1 MLRFPIA
8 LAAILLYTGIGTF
21 RPAVPQ
27 QATPIPLVSFQSP
40 SEAEAWRTVNDGV
53 MGGRS
58 SGGSLVVDGQFIFSG
73 VINTSGGGFSSV
85 RRAMVPGA
93 LEGAEAIILVLKPDA
108 RSYRLIART
117 NARFMGRPVSYQ
129 APIPQSPAGEWSTVR
144 VPVSDFSPSVFGR
157 QVPASRFSPADVS
170 ELGFIIADKRDGE
183 FTLQVRSIG
192 MER

>member
-1 MLRFPIA
+1 M
-8 LAAILLYTGIGTF
+8 
-21 RPAVPQ
+21 PQ
-27 QATPIPLVSFQSP
+27 EATPIELVSFRSP

-58 SGGSLVVDGQFIFSG
+58 SGGSRVEDGQLVFSG

-117 NARFMGRPVSYQ
+117 NAHFMGRPISYQ

-157 QVPASRFSPADVS
+157 RVPASRFSPAEVR
-170 ELGFIIADKRDGE
+170 ELGFIIADKRDGA

-192 MER
+192 MVR